1 MEKKYK
7 PVKKEVYR
15 DKYFTAIVYEY
26 RGSTYE
32 VTYPNGHSVCCTPA
46 WIQHR
51 DEQEKI
57 DNMIDNQQPV
67 IKQEVKPIEEQMDE
81 LWEMMGW

>member
-1 MEKKYK
+1 MNKAKKVETYH
-7 PVKKEVYR
+7 
-15 DKYFTAIVYEY
+15 DKYFTIIVYEY

-32 VTYPNGHSVCCTPA
+32 VTYPRGWMVCCTPA

-57 DNMIDNQQPV
+57 DKMIDNPDPATPKKDIKPFDQQL
-67 IKQEVKPIEEQMDE
+67 DE
-81 LWEMMGW
+81 IWEALGWND